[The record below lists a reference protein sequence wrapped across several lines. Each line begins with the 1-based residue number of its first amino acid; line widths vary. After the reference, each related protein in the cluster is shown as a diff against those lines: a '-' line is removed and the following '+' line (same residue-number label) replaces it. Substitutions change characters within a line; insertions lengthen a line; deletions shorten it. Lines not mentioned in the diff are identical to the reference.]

1 VAVQTGEGT
10 TDILYG
16 STSIPA
22 GPRTLSGYL
31 ARPDGEGEHPT
42 VLVFGPE
49 PLPLSSVKNI
59 CRILARHG
67 IAALAPDLTGDHA
80 ANALTAERVVRFITN
95 PSGEWSNAQFGF
107 GVLAFGFGLV
117 DAARLAADDGRV
129 VAIGSVAATFEEAVV
144 DDLALAQ
151 IAALWI
157 GSRGDAT
164 VDVDVSVDAKEKLPQ
179 TAYVIYPDVNEGFWD
194 DGAAGFDATA
204 AADTVDRVVE
214 FFGAE
219 LPPRV

>member
-1 VAVQTGEGT
+1 MAVQTGEGT

-22 GPRTLSGYL
+22 GPKTLSGYL
-31 ARPDGEGEHPT
+31 GRPDGEGEWPT
-42 VLVFGPE
+42 VLVFGPQ

-59 CRILARHG
+59 CRIFARHG
-67 IAALAPDLTGDHA
+67 IAALAPDLTSDHG

-95 PSGEWSNAQFGF
+95 PSGAWSNAQFGF
-107 GVLAFGFGLV
+107 GVLAFGPGLI
-117 DAARLAADDGRV
+117 DAARLTADDGRV
-129 VAIGSVAATFEEAVV
+129 VAIGSVAATL
-144 DDLALAQ
+144 DDDIVGYLSLAQ

-157 GSRGDAT
+157 GSRGDAS
-164 VDVDVSVDAKEKLPQ
+164 VDVDASVDAKEALPQ
-179 TAYVIYPDVNEGFWD
+179 TAYVIYPDVDEGFWD
-194 DGAAGFDATA
+194 DGAPGFDATA
-204 AADTVDRVVE
+204 AADTVDRLVA